1 MGRVKELDGLRAI
14 AILSVVAW
22 HYLGAG
28 DGPSSAP
35 WRIFIVGR
43 TGVDLFFVLSGY
55 LITGILLANRGSFNY
70 FAAFYGRRSFR
81 ILPIYFGMVA
91 IYLVGRQL
99 GGSAP
104 VLFDGP
110 LPWWSYLVGLQNFW
124 MAADQTDGAYW
135 LGGTWSLAIEEQ
147 FYLVFPLVVY
157 FAPPRILPRL
167 LIALLVLC
175 PVGRII
181 AYGLGDRLGYYVLMP
196 LRADILAMGALI
208 AWLEFSNSISMSVRR
223 LFTVVF
229 WSTACFFPIFA
240 WVVENSD
247 FNNAMWGHTYLVAFY
262 GSTVFMALD
271 QRDKPQRDK
280 PPRDKPWRNKPWQ
293 DKPWQDKPWLAFLR
307 SAPAAFFA
315 RISYALYLT
324 HTSVLMLVFSAAR
337 YREPT
342 MLTWHG
348 AALMICAFALSVAIC
363 AASYRLIEGPLIAM
377 AHQKFSF
384 DKRGTKRAIPDEA
397 DTALRQTW
405 AVGLGPDP
413 RWGRNRVRET
423 RTAARDTRGVE
434 GPSSSGIRQQSAIR
448 TL

>member
-28 DGPSSAP
+28 DGPSSTP

-55 LITGILLANRGSFNY
+55 LITGILLANKGSSNY
-70 FAAFYGRRSFR
+70 FSAFYGRRSFR

-99 GGSAP
+99 GGSAR
-104 VLFDGP
+104 VLFGGT

-124 MAADQTDGAYW
+124 MAAEQTYGAYW

-147 FYLVFPLVVY
+147 FYLIFPLVVY

-175 PVGRII
+175 PVGRMI
-181 AYGLGDRLGYYVLMP
+181 AYGLGDRFGYYVLMP

-208 AWLEFSNSISMSVRR
+208 AWLEFSNSISTRVRQV
-223 LFTVVF
+223 FKVAF
-229 WSTACFFPIFA
+229 WSTVCFFPIFA
-240 WVVENSD
+240 WGVENSN
-247 FNNAMWGHTYLVAFY
+247 FSNAMWGHTYLVAFY
-262 GSTVFMALD
+262 GSTVFMVLD
-271 QRDKPQRDK
+271 QR
-280 PPRDKPWRNKPWQ
+280 
-293 DKPWQDKPWLAFLR
+293 DKPWLAFLR
-307 SAPAAFFA
+307 SGLAAFFA

-324 HTSVLMLVFSAAR
+324 HTSVLILIFSAVR
-337 YREPT
+337 YHEPT

-348 AALMICAFALSVAIC
+348 TALMICAFGVSVAIC

-377 AHQKFSF
+377 AHRKFSF
-384 DKRGTKRAIPDEA
+384 DKRETKRGIPD
-397 DTALRQTW
+397 
-405 AVGLGPDP
+405 
-413 RWGRNRVRET
+413 
-423 RTAARDTRGVE
+423 GVMA
-434 GPSSSGIRQQSAIR
+434 PPI
-448 TL
+448 LPL

>member
-28 DGPSSAP
+28 DGPSSTP

-55 LITGILLANRGSFNY
+55 LITGILLANRGSSNY

-91 IYLVGRQL
+91 IYLAGRQL
-99 GGSAP
+99 GGSAR
-104 VLFDGP
+104 VLFDGT
-110 LPWWSYLVGLQNFW
+110 LPWWSYLIGLQNFW
-124 MAADQTDGAYW
+124 MAAEQTYGAYW

-175 PVGRII
+175 PLGRII
-181 AYGLGDRLGYYVLMP
+181 AYGLGDRYGYYVLMP

-208 AWLEFSNSISMSVRR
+208 AWLEFSNSISVSVRR
-223 LFTVVF
+223 VFRVVF

-240 WVVENSD
+240 WVIENSN
-247 FNNAMWGHTYLVAFY
+247 FSNAMWGHTYLVAFY
-262 GSTVFMALD
+262 GSTVFMVLD

-280 PPRDKPWRNKPWQ
+280 P
-293 DKPWQDKPWLAFLR
+293 WLAFLR
-307 SAPAAFFA
+307 SRPAAFFA

-324 HTSVLMLVFSAAR
+324 HTSVLVLVFSAVK
-337 YREPT
+337 YHEST

-348 AALMICAFALSVAIC
+348 TALLICAFALSVAIC

-384 DKRGTKRAIPDEA
+384 DKRQRSLASQ
-397 DTALRQTW
+397 TA
-405 AVGLGPDP
+405 
-413 RWGRNRVRET
+413 
-423 RTAARDTRGVE
+423 
-434 GPSSSGIRQQSAIR
+434 
-448 TL
+448 